1 MDPRALRGRGAG
13 LSAGEMT
20 PRNTGGVLLP
30 EPGTGTRAELVSQ
43 AMLLTPC
50 HLPVPWLPLLG
61 LGPCPQG
68 CGNTEDGPGSQQA
81 VSLGVGMGV
90 PLCTLTQWYL
100 LCPAQAQQGG
110 QGVDHRQ
117 CCPHSVWRSL
127 QALEYLTWPLLKK
140 PETSYPHTGFGLLR
154 LPSWNHLA
162 AAHATRLSSQPEG
175 RGSVL
180 EGASRPPA
188 AHRG

>member
-1 MDPRALRGRGAG
+1 MYFS
-13 LSAGEMT
+13 LSQVPG
-20 PRNTGGVLLP
+20 P
-30 EPGTGTRAELVSQ
+30 ERSLVSQ

-50 HLPVPWLPLLG
+50 HLPVPWLPQLG

-90 PLCTLTQWYL
+90 PLCTLTQYL

-154 LPSWNHLA
+154 MTQLEPPGSCPCHLPQLPARRKGQRVRGCLASCCPQGLRCWLTLA
-162 AAHATRLSSQPEG
+162 APL
-175 RGSVL
+175 
-180 EGASRPPA
+180 
-188 AHRG
+188 